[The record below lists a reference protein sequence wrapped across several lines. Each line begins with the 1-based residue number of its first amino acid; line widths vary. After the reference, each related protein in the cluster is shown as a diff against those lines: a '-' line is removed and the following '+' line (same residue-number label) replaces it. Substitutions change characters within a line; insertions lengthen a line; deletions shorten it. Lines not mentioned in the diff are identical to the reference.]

1 MGTVTI
7 RDVRAI
13 CTAPDGINLTVVKVE
28 TSEPG
33 LYGLGCATFA
43 YRTKAVRC
51 VVEEYLKPL
60 LVGRD
65 ASRIEDLWQLMNVN
79 AYWRNGPISNNAVS
93 GVDQALWDIKGKM
106 AGMPVYEL
114 LGGKC
119 REAVPLYL
127 HADGRDFP
135 ALSEKIHAYLEAGVR
150 YIRCQI
156 GTYGGGKMSAAT
168 PPGSQPGMY
177 LDPDQYAR
185 ATVALFEKLRAEFG
199 FEAEFCHDVHER
211 VQPVEAL
218 RLAKQLEP
226 YRLFFLEDLLSPEQ
240 GDWYR
245 LLRQQTATPIAVG
258 ELFNN
263 PKEFDFLIAN
273 RLIDFIRCH
282 TSQLGGL
289 TPARKLA
296 AFAEVFGVRTAWHGP
311 GDVSPVGHAANIH
324 LDLATSNLGIQEWT
338 PISETLAEVFPG
350 CPVQKGGYIYANDRP
365 GFGIDLD
372 EKLAAKYPCEHP
384 VTQWTQ
390 TRLVDGTV
398 IHP

>member
-13 CTAPDGINLTVVKVE
+13 CTAPDVINLTVVKVE

-135 ALSEKIHAYLEAGVR
+135 ALSEKINW
-150 YIRCQI
+150 
-156 GTYGGGKMSAAT
+156 
-168 PPGSQPGMY
+168 
-177 LDPDQYAR
+177 
-185 ATVALFEKLRAEFG
+185 
-199 FEAEFCHDVHER
+199 
-211 VQPVEAL
+211 
-218 RLAKQLEP
+218 
-226 YRLFFLEDLLSPEQ
+226 DL
-240 GDWYR
+240 
-245 LLRQQTATPIAVG
+245 
-258 ELFNN
+258 
-263 PKEFDFLIAN
+263 
-273 RLIDFIRCH
+273 
-282 TSQLGGL
+282 
-289 TPARKLA
+289 
-296 AFAEVFGVRTAWHGP
+296 
-311 GDVSPVGHAANIH
+311 
-324 LDLATSNLGIQEWT
+324 
-338 PISETLAEVFPG
+338 
-350 CPVQKGGYIYANDRP
+350 
-365 GFGIDLD
+365 
-372 EKLAAKYPCEHP
+372 
-384 VTQWTQ
+384 
-390 TRLVDGTV
+390 
-398 IHP
+398 